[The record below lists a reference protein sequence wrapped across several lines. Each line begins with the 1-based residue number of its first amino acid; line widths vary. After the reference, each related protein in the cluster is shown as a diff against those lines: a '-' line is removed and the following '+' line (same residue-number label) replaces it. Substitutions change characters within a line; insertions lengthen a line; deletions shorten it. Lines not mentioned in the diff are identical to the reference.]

1 MCSGG
6 SRLAHPTRVHWR
18 LQQTISDVT
27 YSATYS
33 VTSDLQWKA
42 QKRIT
47 PSLMTLSLKVMQFWT
62 GGRPWKHSGVCWVL
76 VKQAELQHMTID
88 TLPDMY
94 HIALVNQ
101 LCINLKQAN
110 KQKTSGWKKTST
122 HVFIALTVQCT
133 QYHSVCCEEPLQW
146 WTSVFMS
153 HLHSHNIALCT
164 ITRNHKICRIK
175 KEIIL

>member
-110 KQKTSGWKKTST
+110 KQKNIHTRLHCPHCAVHSIPLSLLWRTS
-122 HVFIALTVQCT
+122 
-133 QYHSVCCEEPLQW
+133 SVMDV
-146 WTSVFMS
+146 SVYVTPT
-153 HLHSHNIALCT
+153 LYNIALCT